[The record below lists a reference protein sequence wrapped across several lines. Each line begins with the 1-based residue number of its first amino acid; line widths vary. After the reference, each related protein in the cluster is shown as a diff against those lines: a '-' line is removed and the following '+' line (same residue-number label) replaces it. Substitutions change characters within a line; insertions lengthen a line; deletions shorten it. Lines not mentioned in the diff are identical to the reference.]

1 MAGDVAGPG
10 AVAAIALT
18 VNGVPRTLQVDPQRT
33 LLDVLRND
41 LGLRASHFG
50 CGAGE
55 CGACMVLV
63 DDRAMP
69 SCDTPMWSIEHKRV
83 QTAEGLG
90 TRAAPHPVQSAFIA
104 EQAAQCGYCTSGM
117 LVSAVAL
124 LQRHPCP
131 GEAQIREGMARNLCR
146 CGTHPRVM
154 RAIVRAAAAGAAA

>member
-1 MAGDVAGPG
+1 MTQGD
-10 AVAAIALT
+10 AIALT
-18 VNGVPRTLQVDPQRT
+18 VNGVPRVLAVEPDRT

-55 CGACMVLV
+55 CGACMVLL
-63 DDRAMP
+63 DGRAVP
-69 SCDTPMWSIEHKRV
+69 SCDTPIWSAAGKHVR
-83 QTAEGLG
+83 TAEGLG
-90 TRAAPHPVQSAFIA
+90 TRAAPHPVQSAFVA

-124 LQRHPCP
+124 LQCNPCP
-131 GEAQIREGMARNLCR
+131 GDAEIREGMARNLCR

-154 RAIVRAAAAGAAA
+154 RAIVRAAAAMGQGRAA

>member
-1 MAGDVAGPG
+1 MAGDVAEPG
-10 AVAAIALT
+10 AVAIALT

-63 DDRAMP
+63 DDRAVP
-69 SCDTPMWSIEHKRV
+69 SCDMPMWSLEHKRV
-83 QTAEGLG
+83 QTVEGLG

-124 LQRHPCP
+124 LQRHPRP
-131 GEAQIREGMARNLCR
+131 DEAQIREGMARNLCR

-154 RAIVRAAAAGAAA
+154 RAIARAATTGAAA